1 MSSYI
6 LRKTI
11 VPVIAIIVL
20 TLSIAWMA
28 GLFTDKIKP
37 HEVTD
42 FTNNGKDSFKITA
55 TLVPKYESAPASLK
69 ARETTLISSR
79 ILARI
84 ENIHVRAGD
93 IVNKGDL
100 LISLENSELNS
111 QLAQAKSRIDSLQ
124 GDMKEAQNTLKRIE
138 KLKQQG
144 LASSADLDQAQA
156 TFTRLQGEIHTA
168 EQGQE
173 VAETSL
179 GYSRILAPF
188 SGRIVDRSAE
198 PGNIAT
204 PGQPILTLYNPS
216 SLIIESNV
224 RELVASKLK
233 LGQKLSVTIDSLGL
247 QSIATISELVPAA
260 DPNAHSFVVKADIPF
275 DENQRPGM
283 FARLL
288 IPIGEERIIL
298 IPSEYVRNYGQL
310 HRVWVNNQGN
320 ISRRFIRVGES
331 YDDKVEV
338 ISGLANGDIIR
349 EFAE

>member
-1 MSSYI
+1 MSSNI
-6 LRKTI
+6 LRKI
-11 VPVIAIIVL
+11 IAPIIATIVL

-28 GLFTDKIKP
+28 GLFTEKIDP
-37 HEVTD
+37 HEVTGSAN
-42 FTNNGKDSFKITA
+42 TVKSNYKVKG
-55 TLVPKYESAPASLK
+55 TLVPKYESAPASLT

-100 LISLENSELNS
+100 LISLENSELTS
-111 QLAQAKSRIDSLQ
+111 QLAQAKSKIVSLQ
-124 GDMKEAQNTLKRIE
+124 GDMKEAQNALKRVE
-138 KLKQQG
+138 NLKQQG
-144 LASSADLDQAQA
+144 LASNADLDQAQA
-156 TFTRLQGEIHTA
+156 IFTRLQGEIQTA
-168 EQGQE
+168 KQGQK

-198 PGNIAT
+198 PGNMAS
-204 PGQPILTLYNPS
+204 PGQPILALFNPS
-216 SLIIESNV
+216 SLLIESNV
-224 RELVASKLK
+224 RELVALKLE
-233 LGQKLSVTIDSLGL
+233 LGQKLSVNIDSLGL

-275 DENQRPGM
+275 NEDQRPGM
-283 FARLL
+283 FARLF

-298 IPSEYVRNYGQL
+298 IPAEYVRNYGQL

-331 YDDKVEV
+331 YDGKVEV
-338 ISGLANGDIIR
+338 ISGLAMGDIIT